1 VTGEDPKAKDAAR
14 NKLLGR
20 ALVIALGLLIAAYVI
35 VTFRR

>member
-1 VTGEDPKAKDAAR
+1 MTGEDPKAKGAAR

-20 ALVIALGLLIAAYVI
+20 ALLIALGLLIGAYVI